1 MWSERVPGVI
11 NTQEIERRLEQAQQ
25 EYTRLSAEI
34 SELVSALAA
43 LRGEEVSG
51 VEITE
56 RFRRAVSTDV
66 EGRFG
71 VGLPP
76 GEPTTGPLIPPMPM
90 SVAAL
95 PTMPEQHAAFD
106 AGLVNQ
112 LTPEELNRLPYG
124 VIVVDGRGKIIHYND
139 TESRLVGL
147 PREKVIG
154 RHFFGDVAPCAR
166 VKEFEGR
173 FRTLVNGQSRLGV
186 ETFEFVFHFA
196 KGAQRVLIMLSPGR
210 IRGQYNI
217 SLMRR

>member
-1 MWSERVPGVI
+1 MWSQRTPSSNAANELE
-11 NTQEIERRLEQAQQ
+11 QRLEEAQQ
-25 EYTRLSAEI
+25 QYSRLSAEI
-34 SELVSALAA
+34 SELVSQLAA
-43 LRGEEVSG
+43 VRGEEVNG

-56 RFRRAVSTDV
+56 RFRRAVASDV
-66 EGRFG
+66 EGKFG
-71 VGLPP
+71 AGLPA
-76 GEPTTGPLIPPMPM
+76 GEASSGPLLAPMPM
-90 SVAAL
+90 SVATLPAL
-95 PTMPEQHAAFD
+95 PEQYAAFD

-112 LTPEELNRLPYG
+112 LTPEELNKLPYG
-124 VIVVDGRGKIIHYND
+124 VIVVDGRGKVIHYND

-154 RHFFGDVAPCAR
+154 RYFFGDVAPCAR

-173 FRTLVNGQSRLGV
+173 FRTLVAGQSRLGV